1 VNNIS
6 IEAERGCGYRIVGKI
21 YIVGSGLAAVCD
33 NLPYPIE
40 KCSGCGFTP
49 QFTRG
54 FSWLEKSYIKKHK
67 IYGQIFDSTGLP
79 YEVVDDCDCP
89 AANCPIC
96 HPDRNGLEQYG
107 LMWVG
112 DKHYTPEE
120 FIAESNS
127 MGVSKAINKMP
138 KDLILGR
145 TWILLAHNKHPF
157 VSEGFMTGES
167 DFKPAIFYAFIPS
180 AYEMLIYKKDATP
193 EKLAELREQGITPI
207 VVPDDAYEHGV
218 E

>member
-54 FSWLEKSYIKKHK
+54 FSWLKKSYIKEHQKFALSRDAD
-67 IYGQIFDSTGLP
+67 GDL
-79 YEVVDDCDCP
+79 EMVECDCP
-89 AANCPIC
+89 ATKCPIC
-96 HPDRNGLEQYG
+96 HPSENNLEEYG

-112 DKHYTPEE
+112 DKYYTPEE

-138 KDLILGR
+138 KDLILGE

-157 VSEGFMTGES
+157 VNEEFMSGES

-180 AYEMLIYKKDATP
+180 AYEMLIWEKDATP
-193 EKLAELREQGITPI
+193 EKLAELRGEGITPI
-207 VVPDDAYEHGV
+207 VVPDDAYEHGG
-218 E
+218 